1 MVPCRYSS
9 ETSITKNA
17 GENSSI
23 QLEVPVLSN
32 LQNDDKLT
40 SNAMTVRTRNYKRSG
55 GGKSSYRHVP
65 HCQKPPHLVARRN
78 ARERRRVQ
86 AVNNAFLKLR
96 RHVPF
101 ENKQKRLSKVK
112 TLRSAIEYITH
123 LQDMILE
130 FDSKQF
136 EKMEKRN
143 SEICV
148 QNCPS
153 VVRGYPA
160 TGLRNRMNPQQVM
173 PPGYHWTNNCQN
185 EVKYK

>member
-1 MVPCRYSS
+1 MMSPCRYSS
-9 ETSITKNA
+9 ETFIKKNA

-23 QLEVPVLSN
+23 QVEVPVLSN
-32 LQNDDKLT
+32 LQNADKSST
-40 SNAMTVRTRNYKRSG
+40 AMTVRTRNYKRSG

-101 ENKQKRLSKVK
+101 ENKHKRLSKVK
-112 TLRSAIEYITH
+112 TLRGAIEYITK
-123 LQDMILE
+123 LQEMILE
-130 FDSKQF
+130 FDSKQY

-143 SEICV
+143 NEICV

-153 VVRGYPA
+153 VVRGYPMQ
-160 TGLRNRMNPQQVM
+160 GLRNRINPQQMM
-173 PPGYHWTNNCQN
+173 PPGYHWTSNCQN
-185 EVKYK
+185 EVEY